1 VLDVWIGMALEAIVF
16 LNSVVVTN
24 QTRFAFFQFHLT
36 QIRVQLEMALSSIS
50 AVLGE
55 ALASASLEHGLSEEA
70 ISVGLQELLVRN
82 L

>member
-1 VLDVWIGMALEAIVF
+1 MALEAIVF
-16 LNSVVVTN
+16 LDSVVVTN
-24 QTRFAFFQFHLT
+24 QTRFTFFKFHLT
-36 QIRVQLEMALSSIS
+36 QIRVQLEMALSSVS